1 MIGNREPTHHD
12 GLSLRDIY
20 NSSVEDMPS
29 LLHDLSL
36 LNRLLL
42 NSVLNLLLLLL
53 RWSSWTLLYMLIEL
67 PGMWTGTG
75 PVA

>member
-12 GLSLRDIY
+12 RLSLWDIC

-36 LNRLLL
+36 LSRLLL
-42 NSVLNLLLLLL
+42 NSVLDLLLL
-53 RWSSWTLLYMLIEL
+53 RWSSRTLLCFPVEL
-67 PGMWTGTG
+67 LGIWTVTG